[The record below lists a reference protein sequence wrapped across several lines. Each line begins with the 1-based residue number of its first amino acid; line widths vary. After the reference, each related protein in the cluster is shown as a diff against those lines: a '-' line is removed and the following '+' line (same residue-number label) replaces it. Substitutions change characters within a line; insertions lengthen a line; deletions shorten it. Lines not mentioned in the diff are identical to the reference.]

1 MGRSYKDVPP
11 SQRRGSIHKKIGLTD
26 LLVSVVVVRMT
37 LFAAHSLGSCYQDW
51 KLEAMSVSDDVMHR
65 IKRDQHFSLFFS
77 EGSYMIVLCSRLLR
91 SNIRTLPSA
100 PQLTNTST
108 LLAQKRTSKTSLS
121 CAISC
126 VLAVSVG
133 ISHIVQVVSM
143 LEVIMRLGERL
154 FQSNEVSGAVCSGDL
169 EFERRARGVSF

>member
-1 MGRSYKDVPP
+1 
-11 SQRRGSIHKKIGLTD
+11 
-26 LLVSVVVVRMT
+26 MT
-37 LFAAHSLGSCYQDW
+37 SFAARLLDSCYRDL
-51 KLEAMSVSDDVMHR
+51 KLETTFVSNVVMHQ
-65 IKRDQHFSLFFS
+65 IQRDQLFSLFFS
-77 EGSYMIVLCSRLLR
+77 EGSYMMVLCSRLLR

-108 LLAQKRTSKTSLS
+108 LFAQKRTSKTSLS
-121 CAISC
+121 CAISW

-143 LEVIMRLGERL
+143 LEVIMRLGESV